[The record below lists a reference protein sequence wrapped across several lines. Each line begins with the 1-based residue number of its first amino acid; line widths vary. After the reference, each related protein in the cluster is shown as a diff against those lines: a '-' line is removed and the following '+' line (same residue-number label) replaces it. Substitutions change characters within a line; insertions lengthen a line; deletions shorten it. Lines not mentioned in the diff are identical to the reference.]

1 MQKETA
7 RLIELDREHTLM
19 SHISAV
25 LGWDQETYMPS
36 KAIQERASQLALLE
50 GLAHQKAV
58 NPEIGELLA
67 TLEAKHD
74 LSLDEKAYIRKM
86 RRDYDIETKLP
97 EAFVTE
103 YAKSTSIAQAK
114 WAEAKKDNDFKAFE
128 PHLEKIVALSQELA
142 GYLNPNAR
150 PYDVLLDLYEPGST
164 QESIAAVFSTMKAYL
179 VDILDKIRAR
189 PQIEDRCVG
198 RYVSCETQ
206 ERISLY
212 FMKVLHYEMD
222 RGRLD
227 VSAHPFTTSLGADD
241 IRITTRYVEDYF
253 PSSLF
258 STIHESGHALY
269 DMGIDPNP
277 EFRGTKLAGA
287 VSMAVHESQSR
298 LWENIVGRS
307 RAFWERN
314 FLALS
319 ALLGDAGKDLD
330 FESFIKS
337 VNRVSPSLIRTEA
350 DEVTY
355 GLHIIARFELESA
368 LLEGNLGVA
377 DMPGAWGE
385 KYKKLLGLEVP
396 NDRVGCLQDVH
407 WSIGYFGYFPSYALG
422 NLYAAQFWAKLKEEV
437 SDIEACIAGGDI
449 LSVLTWLRTN
459 VHCHG
464 SRYMPGEL
472 VEKVTGSA
480 LDPVCFEK
488 YLREKYSSIYGF

>member
-36 KAIQERASQLALLE
+36 KAIQERASQLALFE

-74 LSLDEKAYIRKM
+74 LSPDEKAYIRKV

-103 YAKSTSIAQAK
+103 YARSTSIAQVK

-128 PHLEKIVALSQELA
+128 SHLEKIVGLSRELA

-179 VDILDKIRAR
+179 VDILDKIRAK
-189 PQIEDRCVG
+189 PQIEDKCVG
-198 RYVSCETQ
+198 RYVSSETQ
-206 ERISLY
+206 EQISLY
-212 FMKVLHYEMD
+212 LMKVLHFEMD

-277 EFRGTKLAGA
+277 EFRGTKLAEA

-319 ALLGDAGKDLD
+319 ALLGEAGRDLD
-330 FESFIKS
+330 FESFIES

-368 LLEGNLGVA
+368 LLDGNLRVA

-437 SDIEACIAGGDI
+437 PDIEARIASGDT
-449 LSVLTWLRTN
+449 LSVLTWLRAN

-472 VEKVTGSA
+472 VEKATGSA
-480 LDPVCFEK
+480 LDPVWFEK

>member
-1 MQKETA
+1 
-7 RLIELDREHTLM
+7 
-19 SHISAV
+19 
-25 LGWDQETYMPS
+25 MPS
-36 KAIQERASQLALLE
+36 KAIQERASQLALFE

>member
-74 LSLDEKAYIRKM
+74 LSPDEKAYIRKV

>member
-464 SRYMPGEL
+464 SRYLPGEL

>member
-19 SHISAV
+19 SHIGAV

-36 KAIQERASQLALLE
+36 KAIEERASQIALLE

-58 NPEIGELLA
+58 NTEIDELLA
-67 TLEAKHD
+67 TLEEKHD
-74 LSLDEKAYIRKM
+74 LSLDERAYVRKM
-86 RRDYDIETKLP
+86 RRDYDRETKLP

-103 YAKSTSIAQAK
+103 YAKTTSIAQAK
-114 WAEAKKDNDFKAFE
+114 WAEAKKNNDFRAFE
-128 PHLEKIVALSQELA
+128 PHLEKIVDLSRSLA
-142 GYLNPNAR
+142 GYLNPNAK
-150 PYDVLLDLYEPGST
+150 PYDVLLDLYEPGNT
-164 QESIAAVFSTMKAYL
+164 QQSVASIFSTMKAYL
-179 VDILDKIRAR
+179 VDILDKIRGR

-198 RYVSCETQ
+198 RYVDSETQ

-212 FMKVLHYEMD
+212 FMNVLHYEMD

-241 IRITTRYVEDYF
+241 IRITTRYIEDYF

-269 DMGIDPNP
+269 DMGIDPDP
-277 EFRGTKLAGA
+277 EFRGTKLAEA

-307 RAFWERN
+307 RVFWERN

-319 ALLGDAGKDLD
+319 ALLGKAGEDLD
-330 FESFIKS
+330 FKSFIES
-337 VNRVSPSLIRTEA
+337 INRVSPSLIRTEA

-368 LLEGNLGVA
+368 LLDGNLRVT
-377 DMPGAWGE
+377 DVPGAWRE
-385 KYKKLLGLEVP
+385 KYKQLLGLEVS
-396 NDRVGCLQDVH
+396 NDREGCLQDVH

-437 SDIEACIAGGDI
+437 PDIEARIASGDV
-449 LSVLTWLRTN
+449 LSVLTWLRAN

-472 VEKVTGSA
+472 VEKITGSA
-480 LDPVCFEK
+480 LDPAWFER

>member
-36 KAIQERASQLALLE
+36 KAIQERASQLALFE

-74 LSLDEKAYIRKM
+74 LSPDEKAYIRKV

-103 YAKSTSIAQAK
+103 YARSTSIAQVK

-128 PHLEKIVALSQELA
+128 SHLEKIVGLSRELA

-179 VDILDKIRAR
+179 VDILDKIRAK
-189 PQIEDRCVG
+189 PQIEDKCVG
-198 RYVSCETQ
+198 RYVSSETQ
-206 ERISLY
+206 EQISLY
-212 FMKVLHYEMD
+212 LMKVLHFEMD

-277 EFRGTKLAGA
+277 EFRGTKLAEA

-319 ALLGDAGKDLD
+319 ALLGEAGRDLD